1 MNKAVFL
8 DRDGTLIYD
17 RHYCSKV
24 EDVDLIPGA
33 AEAVRIFNDLNLKVI
48 IVTNQSG
55 VGRGLFTHRRL
66 GSIHR
71 ELWWQLSSKKAII
84 DAIYYCP
91 HTPEDGCL
99 CRKPKCGMLLMA
111 EKDLNIS
118 LDGSY
123 IIGDK
128 VSDVK
133 AGASVGCTGILIADP
148 EAHLQVKTD
157 KPEHLV
163 RNLFD
168 AAMIIDGIVSTAPY
182 NL

>member
-1 MNKAVFL
+1 MFL

-24 EDVDLIPGA
+24 EDVNLIPGA
-33 AEAVRIFNDLNLKVI
+33 AEAVRLFNDLNLKVI

-55 VGRGLFTHRRL
+55 VGRGLFTQRRL

-84 DAIYYCP
+84 NAIYYCP
-91 HTPEDGCL
+91 HKPEDGCL

-118 LDGSY
+118 LEESY

-133 AGASVGCTGILIADP
+133 AGVSVGCKGILIASP
-148 EAHLQVKTD
+148 ESHLQVQTEKA
-157 KPEHLV
+157 EHPV

-168 AAMIIDGIVSTAPY
+168 AAMIIDGIVKTGPHNSY
-182 NL
+182 